1 MYHNKVTLVGHVCRD
16 PELKYT
22 PGGSAVAKATLGM
35 TRKYTTQDGTK
46 KEDTTFV
53 DVDFFGKVAEVLA
66 KFVRKGDPV
75 LVHGRLKLDQWD
87 DKKTGE
93 KRSKL
98 GVFGEELQLM
108 SRPSPG
114 ADQGQQAPAQRPVQQ
129 ALPTAQAAAPAIS
142 GSADPDDCPF

>member
-22 PGGSAVAKATLGM
+22 PNGSAVAKATLGM
-35 TRKYTTQDGTK
+35 TRKYTTQDGSK

-98 GVFGEELQLM
+98 SVFGEELQLM

-114 ADQGQQAPAQRPVQQ
+114 AEQGQQPPAQSPAPQ
-129 ALPTAQAAAPAIS
+129 PAQAAPAPAVS
-142 GSADPDDCPF
+142 GDADSDDVPF